1 MTGSDGPG
9 SVGEMECPKC
19 DGSLTEQTFGG
30 VGVDR
35 CDACEGIWFDAA
47 EVRKLVAH
55 AKASPEDVPRSSA
68 TPASQKLDRALG
80 TCPRCKENLERVE
93 SLAVDGLHYDQCMSC
108 RGAWLDAGELGL
120 IVDKPGADEELG
132 FFNELD

>member
-1 MTGSDGPG
+1 MD
-9 SVGEMECPKC
+9 CPKC
-19 DGSLTEQTFGG
+19 DGSLEEQTFGG
-30 VGVDR
+30 VDVDR

-55 AKASPEDVPRSSA
+55 AKASPDDVPKSSA
-68 TPASQKLDRALG
+68 PPSRELDETMG
-80 TCPRCKENLERVE
+80 SCPRCDETLQRVE
-93 SLAVDGLHYDQCMSC
+93 SLAVDGLHYDQCMKC
-108 RGAWLDAGELGL
+108 RGAWLDAGELAL